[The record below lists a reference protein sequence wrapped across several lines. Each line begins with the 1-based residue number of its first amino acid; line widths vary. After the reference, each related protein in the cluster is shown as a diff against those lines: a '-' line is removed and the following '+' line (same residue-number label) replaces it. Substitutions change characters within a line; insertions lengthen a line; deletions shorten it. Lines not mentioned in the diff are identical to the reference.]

1 MNSNDYAAFKD
12 DYLKKFSPH
21 VIDKWRSLE
30 KIEAWSFDTEIGE
43 IASVFNKLPLL
54 CAYPICKENREII
67 GELTLLLAYLPFVE
81 SMIALA
87 WCGFNNEQ
95 WGIAIYEVSYD
106 FYNEGLT
113 NPQIT
118 EDPEYVAARTLVQR
132 LDTVCKITSLQQV
145 TGSQI

>member
-12 DYLKKFSPH
+12 DYLKKFSPY

-30 KIEAWSFDTEIGE
+30 KIEAWSFDTEIEE
-43 IASVFNKLPLL
+43 IASVFNKLPHLF
-54 CAYPICKENREII
+54 AYPIKKENREII

-118 EDPEYVAARTLVQR
+118 GTPEYVAARTLVQR
-132 LDTVCKITSLQQV
+132 IDTVCKITSLQQV